1 MDRTD
6 VRVITMPYFEV
17 DFPKKLFKNLSDE
30 ISEKMLNES
39 VPILVDSLQAIIR
52 TEHSDSGELWKSI
65 KAFRPYKKTDGVW
78 QISASPTGKHK
89 GKLLKSAKVFSR
101 SKKGTKTSGQA
112 LWNDDKLWFIEY
124 GNKNQAA
131 RPVLARATN
140 RVMKQVVDKMQEVF
154 DREVINGKQ

>member
-1 MDRTD
+1 
-6 VRVITMPYFEV
+6 VIAMPYFEV
-17 DFPKKLFKNLSDE
+17 DFPKELFKNLSDE

-39 VPILVDSLQAIIR
+39 VPILVDSLQTIIR

-65 KAFRPYKKTDGVW
+65 KPFRPRKTKDGVW
-78 QISASPTGKHK
+78 TISASPTGKHK

-124 GNKNQAA
+124 GNKNQTAK
-131 RPVLARATN
+131 PVIARATN

-154 DREVINGKQ
+154 NREVVDGKQ

>member
-1 MDRTD
+1 
-6 VRVITMPYFEV
+6 MPYFEV

-30 ISEKMLNES
+30 ISEKMLEES
-39 VPILVDSLQAIIR
+39 VPYLVDSLQAILR
-52 TEHSDSGELWKSI
+52 AEHSDSEQLWKSI
-65 KAFRPYKKTDGVW
+65 KAFNPYKTKDGVW
-78 QISASPTGKHK
+78 TISASPTGKHK

-131 RPVLARATN
+131 KPVIARATN
-140 RVMKQVVDKMQEVF
+140 RVMQKVVDKMQEVF
-154 DREVINGKQ
+154 DREVVDGKQ